1 MYLYVINESYINNI
15 SNKLIRD
22 LITFTVTEFSQS
34 KVTFRN
40 EVDFRNGEYLQVEN
54 RLRSS

>member
-22 LITFTVTEFSQS
+22 WITFTVTEFSQS

>member
-1 MYLYVINESYINNI
+1 MYLYVINQSYINNL
-15 SNKLIRD
+15 SNRLIRD
-22 LITFTVTEFSQS
+22 WIIFTVTEFSQS
-34 KVTFRN
+34 KVIFRN